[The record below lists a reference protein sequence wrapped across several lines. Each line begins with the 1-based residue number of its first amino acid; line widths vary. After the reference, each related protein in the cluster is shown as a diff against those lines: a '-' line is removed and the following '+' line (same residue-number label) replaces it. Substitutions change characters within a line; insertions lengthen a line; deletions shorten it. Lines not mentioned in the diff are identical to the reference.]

1 MFRVEFLGSRVQ
13 GSGCRVQGLGREV
26 QGSRCR
32 VQNVGFR
39 VRVWGSGFR
48 VYASGCGPW
57 VWGVGFVVQSIKLC
71 SITTIVFGRTTPES
85 RRGSLIVNP
94 PTRQLFSKVEI
105 AFKGDFE
112 AIYPLDHSG
121 VVGKVLG
128 VRQAGVPPAHRDKS
142 RE

>member
-1 MFRVEFLGSRVQ
+1 MFRVGFLGSRVQ

-71 SITTIVFGRTTPES
+71 SITSIVFGRTCPSTVVATS
-85 RRGSLIVNP
+85 FRD
-94 PTRQLFSKVEI
+94 I
-105 AFKGDFE
+105 AE
-112 AIYPLDHSG
+112 SG
-121 VVGKVLG
+121 VMSTLPTHNI
-128 VRQAGVPPAHRDKS
+128 RLDMLSTA
-142 RE
+142 